1 MNSDNKG
8 KILLMAGL
16 LVFCIAAFLVFY
28 LLQGKNQK
36 KTPGNDMANTPT
48 PTGMPF
54 SAPGN
59 SSYTGS
65 PAANVSTR
73 PPLTPPAAPEMISGN
88 AGPTAGVTDPFA
100 GGPAPPK
107 PPSDPNGGNGGSGG
121 NGRPYVPPP
130 PPKPEWEVPIPDL
143 GGVVMKPIDT
153 SGGGAEPAG
162 DGAPGPVGGLPQDG
176 QRASNNATPYL
187 VAEKNPPNMRLQGP
201 DGVYTGWLINN
212 NGYAGLY
219 VALPSGKT
227 AMLAAGDYLCGLKI
241 RSLSA
246 HQMILENEQTRQ
258 QLKVPFSNTAAI
270 GGTT

>member
-8 KILLMAGL
+8 KILLMGGL

-28 LLQGKNQK
+28 LLQGKNTK

-65 PAANVSTR
+65 PGANVSTR

-88 AGPTAGVTDPFA
+88 AGPTTGLTDPFA

-107 PPSDPNGGNGGSGG
+107 PVVITTGDPT
-121 NGRPYVPPP
+121 YVPPP
-130 PPKPEWEVPIPDL
+130 PPKPDWEVPIPDL
-143 GGVVMKPIDT
+143 GGVVMKPIKE
-153 SGGGAEPAG
+153 SAG
-162 DGAPGPVGGLPQDG
+162 DGAGSAGDGAGGPAGGPPQG
-176 QRASNNATPYL
+176 GPRASNNATPYR
-187 VAEKNPPNMRLQGP
+187 VAENNPPNMRLQGP
-201 DGVYTGWLINN
+201 DGVYTGWLVNN

-219 VALPSGKT
+219 VALPTGKT
-227 AMLAAGDYLCGLKI
+227 ATLAAGDYLCGLKI

-246 HQMILENEQTRQ
+246 YQMILENEQTRQ
-258 QLKVPFSNTAAI
+258 QLKVPFSNTAAVR
-270 GGTT
+270 GNT